1 MLSHAPMLDNS
12 LRYKEVTL
20 VQCNHTIHLSLLGA
34 DMYYYSCM
42 HVMYAVLVSLPAAM
56 SSVTAP
62 LVISCL
68 EP

>member
-20 VQCNHTIHLSLLGA
+20 VQCNHTIHLSLPGA

-42 HVMYAVLVSLPAAM
+42 HVMYAVLVSF
-56 SSVTAP
+56 
-62 LVISCL
+62 SCRYVL
-68 EP
+68 GNSTIGD